1 MVEPPV
7 FLAVD
12 AATVDLTADD
22 QVLAEAIVAAGR
34 EAVPVI
40 WGERLPAAA
49 TLAIRSTWDYVE
61 DPDRFAAW
69 LDQLDADG
77 VAVHNPTSLLRWNL
91 HKGYLPDLAR
101 HGVPT
106 VPTVVVPRGQRV
118 DVGELL
124 HRHGWDDAVVKPAI
138 GGTARL
144 AVHVDAIGI
153 VAAQRHVEE
162 LLVDEDAVVQQ
173 FVASVPSTGEI
184 SVIVIGGVVTH
195 AIRKRAAEGDWR
207 VQSEYG
213 GTSEPIVVD
222 DRLATAARAAV
233 AAVHPSPTYA
243 RIDLVEGLTGQ
254 LQLIELELV
263 EPELFFGSCL
273 QAATRMA
280 DLLTNGADH

>member
-1 MVEPPV
+1 
-7 FLAVD
+7 
-12 AATVDLTADD
+12 LTADD
-22 QVLAEAIVAAGR
+22 RVLAEAIVAAGR

-40 WGERLPAAA
+40 WGEPLPVAA

-61 DPDRFAAW
+61 DADRFAAW

-106 VPTVVVPRGQRV
+106 VPTVVVPRSQRV
-118 DVGELL
+118 DVGQLL

-144 AVHVDAIGI
+144 AVHVDAIGV

-162 LLVDEDAVVQQ
+162 LLVDEDAIVQQ

-195 AIRKRAAEGDWR
+195 AIRKRAAEGGWR

-213 GTSEPIVVD
+213 GTSEPIVLD

-263 EPELFFGSCL
+263 EPELFFGSCVE
-273 QAATRMA
+273 AATRMA